1 MRNQQLSDYFDGFV
15 IKRLSAVEAD
25 PLTSNQ
31 HEFNGVRALKDLLG
45 TEKAV
50 FAARF
55 VYLSEEETED
65 LATNARL
72 TWYDARIAHP
82 ARSEFRLYFESN
94 PILERA
100 VEGDLLFIGK
110 TPRGQ
115 VLVVVAEANS
125 PAEKQ
130 LLWLFRLD
138 KTTQE
143 SFRFT
148 EHTQFQHVGIS
159 FIERHFLENLG
170 VATIAYQ
177 GALLDQ
183 ILKTFGPTFPRTK
196 DFSAFARS
204 LVPDTN
210 PITDPDETLMKWLD
224 QEEIIF
230 RTLERHIVSEKL
242 TAGFNNDVD
251 GFISY
256 SLGVQNRR
264 KSRAG
269 HAFENHLQ
277 QIFVDNR
284 VVFTRGGTTEN
295 NSKPDFIF
303 PGMDSYNDDSFPSKM
318 LTMLAAKTSC
328 KDRWRQILTE
338 AKRVDQK
345 HLVTLEPGISE
356 SQTDE
361 MKASH
366 VQLISPQS
374 IHGSFSIQQQE
385 WLINVKDFLFTLQD
399 KQSGPSF
406 VSMPI

>member
-1 MRNQQLSDYFDGFV
+1 MSNQQLSEYFDGFV

-25 PLTSNQ
+25 PRSSNQ
-31 HEFNGVRALKDLLG
+31 HEFNGVRALKNLLG
-45 TEKAV
+45 TEKAT
-50 FAARF
+50 FDARF
-55 VYLSEEETED
+55 IYLSEEESED
-65 LATNARL
+65 LASHAGL
-72 TWYDARIAHP
+72 TWYDARNAHP
-82 ARSEFRLYFESN
+82 TRSEFRLYFESN
-94 PILERA
+94 PILEQA
-100 VEGDLLFIGK
+100 EEGDLLFIGK

-125 PAEKQ
+125 LAEKQ
-130 LLWLFRLD
+130 LLWLFRLGQP
-138 KTTQE
+138 TQE

-148 EHTQFQHVGIS
+148 EHSKFQHVGIS
-159 FIERHFLENLG
+159 FVERQFLENLG
-170 VATIAYQ
+170 IVTIAYQ

-204 LVPDTN
+204 LAPDIN
-210 PITDPDETLMKWLD
+210 PITDPDGTLLKWLD

-242 TAGFNNDVD
+242 SAGFNNDVD

-277 QIFVDNR
+277 QLFVENR

-303 PGMDSYNDDSFPSKM
+303 PGMDSYKDDLFPLEM

-338 AKRVDQK
+338 AKKVKQK
-345 HLVTLEPGISE
+345 HLITLEPGISE

-361 MKASH
+361 MKASK

-374 IHGSFSIQQQE
+374 IHESFSINQQE
-385 WLINVKDFLFTLQD
+385 WLINVKDFLFILQH
-399 KQSGPSF
+399 KQSGLSLT
-406 VSMPI
+406 SI

>member
-1 MRNQQLSDYFDGFV
+1 MSNQHLSDYFDGFV

-25 PLTSNQ
+25 PLTSHQ

-50 FAARF
+50 YDARF

-65 LATNARL
+65 LATSARL

-82 ARSEFRLYFESN
+82 TRSEFRLYFETN
-94 PILERA
+94 AVLEQA

-110 TPRGQ
+110 TPSGE
-115 VLVVVAEANS
+115 VLIVVAEANS

-138 KTTQE
+138 KTMQE
-143 SFRFT
+143 SFLFT
-148 EHTQFQHVGIS
+148 EHANFQRVGIS

-204 LVPDTN
+204 LVTDTN
-210 PITDPDETLMKWLD
+210 PVTDPDETLMKWLD

-277 QIFVDNR
+277 QIFVENH
-284 VVFTRGGTTEN
+284 VAFTRGGTTEN

-303 PGMDSYNDDSFPSKM
+303 PGMGSYTDDGFPHEL

-338 AKRVDQK
+338 AQRINQK
-345 HLVTLEPGISE
+345 HLITLEPGISE

-361 MKASH
+361 MKANR

-374 IHGSFSIQQQE
+374 VQGSFSTQQQE
-385 WLINVKDFLFTLQD
+385 WLISVEEFMFIVKD
-399 KQSGPSF
+399 KQSSPRLAL
-406 VSMPI
+406 I

>member
-1 MRNQQLSDYFDGFV
+1 MSNQQLSDYFDGFV

-45 TEKAV
+45 SEKAV
-50 FAARF
+50 FDARF
-55 VYLSEEETED
+55 VYLSEEESED
-65 LATNARL
+65 LATYARL
-72 TWYDARIAHP
+72 TWYDARNAHP
-82 ARSEFRLYFESN
+82 TRSEFRLYFETN
-94 PILERA
+94 PILEEA

-110 TPRGQ
+110 TPGGQ
-115 VLVVVAEANS
+115 VFVVVAEANS
-125 PAEKQ
+125 SAEKQ
-130 LLWLFRLD
+130 LLWLFRLGQS
-138 KTTQE
+138 TQE
-143 SFRFT
+143 AFRFT
-148 EHTQFQHVGIS
+148 EHSQFQHVGIS
-159 FIERHFLENLG
+159 FVERHFLEHLG
-170 VATIAYQ
+170 IATIAYQ

-183 ILKTFGPTFPRTK
+183 ILKTFGPAFPRTK
-196 DFSAFARS
+196 DFSAFARG

-210 PITDPDETLMKWLD
+210 PIADPDETLLQWLD

-242 TAGFNNDVD
+242 SEGFNNDVD
-251 GFISY
+251 DFIGY
-256 SLGVQNRR
+256 SLSVQNRR

-277 QIFVDNR
+277 QIFVENHIH
-284 VVFTRGGTTEN
+284 FTRGGTTEN

-303 PGMDSYNDDSFPSKM
+303 PGMDSYKDDLFSTEL

-361 MKASH
+361 MKANC
-366 VQLISPQS
+366 VQLISPRS
-374 IHGSFSIQQQE
+374 LHDSFSSQQQT
-385 WLINVKDFLFTLQD
+385 WLIDVKSFLFALHS
-399 KQSGPSF
+399 KQSNLNLTLL
-406 VSMPI
+406 